1 MNRGQVSR
9 LRWCHREEKTV
20 LLAHGATDLLTL
32 AQRRGG
38 QLHQLL
44 AGTRIFEA
52 DLHKPLGRHSA
63 AEWRQLISNCQQL
76 ASPELAGL
84 LGVALLHNKYIA
96 ISQAVLH
103 APDLRQA
110 LRMLCC
116 YRHQLC
122 PLWFV
127 QLARQHNQLV
137 LRLLPAGPLDKT
149 ASFLLQSML
158 SYLLSLLKLQWGDCQ
173 AVRLQLSQQLV
184 KQQAAFL
191 STLPCQFSQGLTGD
205 TDGAAVSLF
214 IPLHALQQPFRNS
227 NPAAFNAARRT
238 CRQLQKTLQQSP
250 TLHEVLFRL
259 QQRQLPASLTLEQA
273 SSALG
278 MSTSALRRL
287 LALEDTSLS
296 RISDLVRQ
304 QQAFR
309 LLSDSA
315 ASNRQLAKQLG
326 YSDEH
331 NFRRAFKR
339 WTGLLPSDFRAWLL
353 GTSEQSL

>member
-1 MNRGQVSR
+1 MNRSQVSR

-20 LLAHGATDLLTL
+20 LLAHGASDLLTL

-52 DLHKPLGRHSA
+52 DLQKPLGRHSA

-96 ISQAVLH
+96 VSQAVLH
-103 APDLRQA
+103 ARDLQQA
-110 LRMLCC
+110 LKVLSV

-127 QLARQHNQLV
+127 QLAQRHNQLV
-137 LRLLPAGPLDKT
+137 LRLLPACPLDKT
-149 ASFLLQSML
+149 ACFLLQSIL
-158 SYLLSLLKLQWGDCQ
+158 SYLLSLLKLQWGECSDL
-173 AVRLQLSQQLV
+173 RLQISPQLTNHI
-184 KQQAAFL
+184 AAFL
-191 STLPCQFSQGLTGD
+191 PTLPCQLSEGLTAD
-205 TDGAAVSLF
+205 TDGAAVSIF
-214 IPLHALQQPFRNS
+214 IPQARLPQPFRN
-227 NPAAFNAARRT
+227 ANARAYHDAKRT

-250 TLHEVLFRL
+250 TLHEALFRL

-273 SSALG
+273 STALG
-278 MSTSALRRL
+278 ISSSTLRRL
-287 LALEDTSLS
+287 LAQEDTSLS

-309 LLSDSA
+309 LLSNSA
-315 ASNRQLAKQLG
+315 ASNRQLAQQLG